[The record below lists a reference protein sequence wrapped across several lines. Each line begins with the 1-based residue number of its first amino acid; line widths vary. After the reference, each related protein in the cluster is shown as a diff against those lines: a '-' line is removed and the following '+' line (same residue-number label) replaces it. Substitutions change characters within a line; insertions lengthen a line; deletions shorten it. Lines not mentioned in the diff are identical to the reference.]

1 MRKTFV
7 RTLMVTAVMQFIVT
21 RTRAGQAIEEG
32 SAERMWLMYPLNVL
46 LNAVAWTLLIAAAG
60 RVARAF
66 RHA

>member
-1 MRKTFV
+1 VRKTFV
-7 RTLMVTAVMQFIVT
+7 RTLVVTAVMQFIVT
-21 RTRAGQAIEEG
+21 RARAGQAIEEG

-46 LNAVAWTLLIAAAG
+46 VNAVAWTLVIAAVE